1 MLVKRSLIILMIT
14 FLTLIGS
21 GCFLQPVK
29 EIVREVSVVDYN
41 RMPPLRLGKSVMIEA
56 WIKNPETGKWEL
68 LGPVMA
74 PAGSLLKGSKPLKD
88 IKDVLKEETDG

>member
-21 GCFLQPVK
+21 GCFLQPVT

-41 RMPPLRLGKSVMIEA
+41 RMPALRLGKSVMIEA